1 MSTVNYSTLD
11 LIGREIESAKTK
23 RNFFSKIIQD
33 YKKKRPVLLRVHVP
47 AKLFCRIK
55 DLTESLEDKE
65 FEFEIN
71 DVFAMIAKDIL
82 SAYNE
87 RIDGETLRRGLLSLE
102 GKVVKRYG
110 ESEEFMKDFVK
121 DAIPVTVSLEYA
133 VARELEWIAHD
144 MHEIAKDDDRVL
156 SVEDML
162 RITFIDLSKKIQ
174 NGQIPDLRRRLVKF
188 VKTGK
193 TA

>member
-1 MSTVNYSTLD
+1 MIATYSNLD
-11 LIGREIESAKTK
+11 LIGQEIESAKK
-23 RNFFSKIIQD
+23 QKNIFSKMVQG

-55 DLTESLEDKE
+55 DLIESLEDKDYE
-65 FEFEIN
+65 FEVN
-71 DVFAMIAKDIL
+71 DAFAMISRDIL
-82 SAYNE
+82 EAYSQ
-87 RIDGETLRRGLLSLE
+87 RIDGEVLRRGFLSLE
-102 GKVVKRYG
+102 GKAIKRYG
-110 ESEEFMKDFVK
+110 ENEEFMKDFVK
-121 DAIPVTVSLEYA
+121 DSITVTVSLEYN

-162 RITFIDLSKKIQ
+162 RITFVDLAKKIQ
-174 NGQIPDLRRRLVKF
+174 MGQLPDLKKRLLKF
-188 VKTGK
+188 VRTGK